1 MVPSFEHAY
10 SKSELRPLG
19 LEHTATPV
27 HCDSLD
33 APTGLV
39 GLDVGQSK
47 HVFVLN
53 APIVLESMDFP
64 DPVIG
69 IAIEPK
75 TQSDVDKLGLAL
87 NKLAEEDP
95 TFKVKTDE
103 NY

>member
-47 HVFVLN
+47 HVFVY
-53 APIVLESMDFP
+53 DF
-64 DPVIG
+64 VRNVNNYIG
-69 IAIEPK
+69 ISFSFEKPCVSLFSKCFAQK
-75 TQSDVDKLGLAL
+75 SCFLL
-87 NKLAEEDP
+87 
-95 TFKVKTDE
+95 F
-103 NY
+103 

>member
-1 MVPSFEHAY
+1 VKVLPSFEHAY

-53 APIVLESMDFP
+53 APIVVEYLPAVQEMHS
-64 DPVIG
+64 
-69 IAIEPK
+69 
-75 TQSDVDKLGLAL
+75 DKLFA
-87 NKLAEEDP
+87 D
-95 TFKVKTDE
+95 VVVR
-103 NY
+103 